1 MKKILFAVLG
11 CIFIWSVFVE
21 PSLIRTVSYDVSGIG
36 RGWSEAERP
45 LRSRTLLRRSV
56 RFQDSGIGRGF
67 LYGGPPGS
75 ASARRFR
82 LFSGTAT
89 SHDCCGLHTDG
100 PSVSA
105 SARLFRLFSGTA
117 TSHDCCGLHTDG
129 PSVSAVLEYGRCGP
143 LGVGLRKGRSFQSAP
158 SDSASARL
166 FRLFSGTATSHD
178 CCVVAQEAH
187 ARGAGKR
194 IVFISDL
201 HLSKRDKK
209 RLERIVDRVN
219 ALKPDIVLLGGDYV
233 KWDASDSIP
242 LDVLSAGLAR
252 LNAKDGVYAVRGNHD
267 SYYEDYAFCAG
278 SGAECKAVNA
288 VTDALESAGV
298 RVLVNDNVEVD
309 GLFIAG
315 VDDVKTGSPDLK
327 KALRGASPDK
337 TVLLS
342 HSPYIIKS
350 AARTWGLRD
359 DARHTLSGHVGQ
371 IVPDLRGY
379 YLGVRQ
385 CLTYGAPEERDGSGV
400 DGLPLI
406 LAGHTHGGQVRIPFI
421 GAVAT
426 SDGWGDGFSYGAYR
440 FGRTLMIV
448 TSGLG
453 TTFLPVRFNCLPE
466 IVVVNLR

>member
-36 RGWSEAERP
+36 RARRVSEANPVP
-45 LRSRTLLRRSV
+45 LRRPTPRGPQRPISR
-56 RFQDSGIGRGF
+56 SGIGRGF
-67 LYGGPPGS
+67 LYGGPSVS

-117 TSHDCCGLHTDG
+117 TSHDCC
-129 PSVSAVLEYGRCGP
+129 
-143 LGVGLRKGRSFQSAP
+143 
-158 SDSASARL
+158 
-166 FRLFSGTATSHD
+166 
-178 CCVVAQEAH
+178 VVAQEAH
-187 ARGAGKR
+187 ARGVGKR

-466 IVVVNLR
+466 IVVVNIR